1 MQRWQQPQQQ
11 PTELQRKYKIS
22 GKLPRRQQRASV
34 RLYGK
39 HGCCCRSSQGL
50 NSGPPVVHS
59 VYVLITQLH
68 SLARYVRLGYQLLVI
83 TLIFFCPLLFSVGL
97 SLSLSFSFFLSFF
110 LSFLFFF
117 FWGCSFGVWVFWV
130 GCVELFFGELVSW
143 VRLFWGCHQMCHFY
157 QEKNILRK
165 EFFHFSI
172 PWVVG

>member
-110 LSFLFFF
+110 PFFLGGALL
-117 FWGCSFGVWVFWV
+117 GCGRFGLGVWSCFLGSWCHGYVCFGDV
-130 GCVELFFGELVSW
+130 IKCVISI
-143 VRLFWGCHQMCHFY
+143 
-157 QEKNILRK
+157 EKK
-165 EFFHFSI
+165 TF
-172 PWVVG
+172 